1 MISDRTEKALVT
13 AAARK
18 HEEIG
23 RLAKTQ
29 DDGGLRPFVSAKRSR
44 EIARLRAIENR
55 RIESM
60 MSDRKAELAKP
71 ANLTPAITPA
81 PMTAHRA
88 IPFFGIA
95 SITWRYPEQEEI
107 ERTFRSYRNAPAEI
121 RRGMREQLEAMKTSN
136 ARAKQ
141 YRRQLLKRMSDV
153 DEPKQTPRTHSIE
166 IERAFRH
173 YKGQPKHAR
182 AKMLKLLEAA
192 EARSANARRERAE
205 LLRMIHELEAAS

>member
-1 MISDRTEKALVT
+1 MTDQLNANPSLT

-153 DEPKQTPRTHSIE
+153 DEPKQTPRTHSIG

-182 AKMLKLLEAA
+182 AKMLELLEAA
-192 EARSANARRERAE
+192 EARSAKAHRERAE
-205 LLRMIHELEAAS
+205 LLRMIHQLEAAS